1 MVPTSLPEE
10 SSLQEARKIATE
22 RRPEIK
28 AETIKKEQAA
38 LETKIEKTRYIPDI
52 SIQANYAATSN
63 ISFLPQSVGAVG
75 VLLTWQPWDW
85 GQKRHNVAQKVDAE
99 RQAQL
104 SIESVREQVVQEVD
118 STFRRLREA
127 RELLTA
133 AQAAREAEA
142 EKLRNEMDAYSHQAI
157 VLSDLLQQQSS
168 VANAEGQYRQ
178 GLLAFWKARA
188 DFERAL
194 GEE

>member
-1 MVPTSLPEE
+1 M
-10 SSLQEARKIATE
+10 
-22 RRPEIK
+22 RPEIK
-28 AETIKKEQAA
+28 VETMKKEKAA

-52 SIQANYAATSN
+52 SIQANYAVTSN
-63 ISFLPQSVGAVG
+63 ISFLPQSVVAVG
-75 VLLTWQPWDW
+75 VLLTCQPWDW

-99 RQAQL
+99 KQAQL
-104 SIESVREQVVQEVD
+104 SIESVRDQVVQEVD

-168 VANAEGQYRQ
+168 VATAEDQYRQ
-178 GLLAFWKARA
+178 GLLAVWRARA
-188 DFERAL
+188 GCDRGL
-194 GEE
+194 V

>member
-1 MVPTSLPEE
+1 M
-10 SSLQEARKIATE
+10 
-22 RRPEIK
+22 
-28 AETIKKEQAA
+28 
-38 LETKIEKTRYIPDI
+38 
-52 SIQANYAATSN
+52 
-63 ISFLPQSVGAVG
+63 GAVG

-85 GQKRHNVAQKVDAE
+85 GQKRHNIAQKVDTE
-99 RQAQL
+99 KQAQL

-127 RELLTA
+127 RGLLNA
-133 AQAAREAEA
+133 AQAARDAEA

-168 VANAEGQYRQ
+168 VASAEDQCRQ
-178 GLLAFWKARA
+178 GLLAFWRARA